1 MISAVMN
8 EYEKLKESLSA
19 DKALDAATAETLLE
33 KYPFLSIAASRA
45 LLNPDLTPEQKARF
59 QAAVAL
65 NAPDTDTLIR
75 LIDRDGAEFA
85 GFYPEDDRD
94 RKSVV

>member
-19 DKALDAATAETLLE
+19 DKALDAATAEALLE

-65 NAPDTDTLIR
+65 NAPDTDLSLIHISEPTR
-75 LIDRDGAEFA
+75 P
-85 GFYPEDDRD
+85 Y
-94 RKSVV
+94 